1 MRFWAVICRVAQK
14 GPGTETWVKPW
25 KSSGTATGYSHSPLM
40 TAASKMSHDH
50 GVRSGGIWNHIAILG
65 GTALGSQEV
74 SVAVKIEP
82 ETRERIKR
90 LAERRQRTQH
100 SLMRDAIRQYV
111 EREEARDAFLQQ
123 ARDAWQE
130 YRETGLHASGE
141 EVLEWLAT
149 WGGESE
155 TLAPVCHD

>member
-1 MRFWAVICRVAQK
+1 M
-14 GPGTETWVKPW
+14 
-25 KSSGTATGYSHSPLM
+25 
-40 TAASKMSHDH
+40 
-50 GVRSGGIWNHIAILG
+50 
-65 GTALGSQEV
+65 GSQAA

-82 ETRERIKR
+82 EMRERIKR

-100 SLMRDAIRQYV
+100 WLMRDAIRQYV

-149 WGGESE
+149 WGEESE
-155 TLAPVCHD
+155 TAAPVCHE

>member
-1 MRFWAVICRVAQK
+1 M
-14 GPGTETWVKPW
+14 
-25 KSSGTATGYSHSPLM
+25 
-40 TAASKMSHDH
+40 
-50 GVRSGGIWNHIAILG
+50 
-65 GTALGSQEV
+65 GSQAA

-82 ETRERIKR
+82 EMRERMKR
-90 LAERRQRTQH
+90 LAERRQRTQRW
-100 SLMRDAIRQYV
+100 LMRDAIRQYV

-149 WGGESE
+149 WGEESE
-155 TLAPVCHD
+155 TAAPVCHE